1 MRVFRGFDNLPK
13 FRGAVATLGSFDG
26 LHRGH
31 LTLLDS
37 MKRIARASGGESV
50 VLTFEPHPRVVLGRA
65 DGLRLLTSTEEKIML
80 LERYNIDNLIIIP
93 FDRVLSRVTHRDF
106 VREYMVE
113 RVGISTLVAGYNH
126 HFGRGSEGAYD
137 DFLKMGNEFGFDICR
152 VEEWRDSNNA
162 NVSSTV
168 VRHLISIGD
177 IAQANELLSRNY
189 LIMGHTDSDGRVWV
203 SDSLK
208 LLPPSGEYQALIN
221 GQESQFRV
229 DANGVVWCDEMN
241 SDVVIEVQA
250 RINS

>member
-1 MRVFRGFDNLPK
+1 M
-13 FRGAVATLGSFDG
+13 ATLGSFDG

-31 LTLLDS
+31 LSLLDS
-37 MKRIARASGGESV
+37 MKELAVNSDSESV
-50 VLTFEPHPRVVLGRA
+50 VLTFEPHPRVVLGRV

-93 FDRVLSRVTHRDF
+93 FDRALSRVTHRDF

-113 RVGISTLVAGYNH
+113 KVGISVLVAGYNH

-137 DFLKMGNEFGFDICR
+137 DVLKMGDEFGFKICR
-152 VEEWRDSNNA
+152 VDEWRDSNNS

-189 LIMGHTDSDGRVWV
+189 LILGHTDSDGRVWV

-208 LLPPSGEYQALIN
+208 LLPPSGKYQSLIN
-221 GQESQFRV
+221 GRESCFRV
-229 DANGVVWCDEMN
+229 DTSGVVWCDEMN